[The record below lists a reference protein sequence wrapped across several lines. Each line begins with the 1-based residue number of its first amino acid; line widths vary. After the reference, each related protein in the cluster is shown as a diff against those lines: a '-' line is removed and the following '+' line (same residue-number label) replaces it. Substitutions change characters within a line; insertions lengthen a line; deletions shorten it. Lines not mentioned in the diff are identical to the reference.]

1 MNHPGPPRFT
11 TVGDA
16 VELAPRDP
24 DPNESY
30 EWTLL
35 DAPAESDTTVGD
47 GAVEYL
53 RPDVPGVYRVE
64 LAAPDGTHQLTVRTF
79 PDEREPARFEI
90 PVEDFE
96 TPAEEIDR
104 VGVIGLFNDHLWG
117 RDEAVREG
125 DRYVFEAQLEP
136 GVHNSTFI
144 VNDGEEH
151 HHREFTVE
159 GPGRP
164 RISLDAVRDGDV
176 FRIEADARP
185 PADSSTEAS
194 ALDVVFCLD
203 DRADLEESVL
213 EVDGQT
219 AKLPASAIDEPVGV
233 HAVALDQRHSVRDTV
248 VVGDGGDTIAHP
260 NEPPAWVETATI
272 YEIYVRAFA
281 GERVQTTFSALE
293 RRLPYIES
301 LGVDTV
307 WLTPILAS
315 PTEHGYHITDFFE
328 VATDLGTREEF
339 ESFVAACH
347 ERDIKVVFDLVINH
361 ADHEHPAFAQS
372 AAGVPEF
379 RDWFVWN
386 DRAEPDADRSRGPGP
401 DDMRAQRYFNWSNI
415 PNFNY
420 GEPAVRS
427 FLLDVVE
434 EWAPLV
440 DGFRC
445 DVAWGVPHGFWK
457 EVRERVHEIDPEFL
471 LLDETVPVHDP
482 DYHDLEFDLH
492 YGTEVYSAL
501 RQIGSGDAPAGA
513 LLDAVADAERAGFPD
528 QALQMRYVE
537 NHDEERY
544 LAEYGR
550 DGLRGA
556 VAATFT
562 MPGVP
567 MIYAGQERG
576 MTDSRGPI
584 EWQSGDTGLTNVHR
598 RLSKTR
604 SETPALESGTLER
617 IEYHTDTEQAVAF
630 ARATDDQRVFV
641 ALHFG
646 PGTATVRLPEGI
658 GSTELVTGAPIEAT
672 PRDDGVAVSV
682 ADVLVV
688 EATD

>member
-1 MNHPGPPRFT
+1 MHHPGPPRFT

-24 DPNESY
+24 DPDGSY
-30 EWTLL
+30 DWTLI
-35 DAPAESDTTVGD
+35 DTPIESETTVDD

-53 RPDVPGVYRVE
+53 RPDVPGVYRIE
-64 LAAPDGTHQLTVRTF
+64 LEAPDDTHQLTVRAF
-79 PDEREPARFEI
+79 PDERQPACFEI
-90 PVEDFE
+90 SIDDFE
-96 TPAEEIDR
+96 TPADEIDR
-104 VGVIGLFNDHLWG
+104 VGVIGLFNDHLRG

-125 DRYVFEAQLEP
+125 DTYVFEAQLEP
-136 GVHNSTFI
+136 GIYNCTFI

-151 HHREFTVE
+151 VHREFTVA

-164 RISLDAVRDGDV
+164 RISLDATRDGEV
-176 FRIEADARP
+176 IRIDADGRP
-185 PADSSTEAS
+185 PADSPAEAGD
-194 ALDVVFCLD
+194 LDVTFCLD
-203 DRADLEESVL
+203 DRADLDESAL
-213 EVDGQT
+213 EIDGQT
-219 AKLPASAIDEPVGV
+219 ARLPASAIDDPVHV

-248 VVGDGGDTIAHP
+248 VVGNGGDDISHP

-272 YEIYVRAFA
+272 YEIYVRSFA

-301 LGVDTV
+301 LGVNTV

-315 PTEHGYHITDFFE
+315 PTEHGYHTTNFFE

-361 ADHEHPAFAQS
+361 ADHEHPAFTQS
-372 AAGVPEF
+372 AAGVSAF

-386 DRAEPDADRSRGPGP
+386 ERAEPDEDRSRGPGP
-401 DDMRAQRYFNWSNI
+401 SDMRAQRYFNWSHI

-420 GEPAVRS
+420 DEPAVRS

-434 EWAPLV
+434 EWAPVV

-457 EVRERVHEIDPEFL
+457 EVRERVRDIDPEFL

-492 YGTEVYSAL
+492 YGTRVYDTL
-501 RQIGSGDAPAGA
+501 RNIGSGDAPARA

-528 QALQMRYVE
+528 QAPQMRYVE
-537 NHDEERY
+537 NHDEDRY

-550 DGLRGA
+550 DALRGA

-576 MTDSRGPI
+576 MTEYRGPI

-598 RLSKTR
+598 RLSDTR
-604 SETPALESGTLER
+604 SETPALESGTLEQ
-617 IEYHTDTEQAVAF
+617 IEYDADTEQAVAF
-630 ARATDDQRVFV
+630 ARATDDQRVIV

-646 PGTATVRLPEGI
+646 PGTATVRLPAGI
-658 GSTELVTGAPIEAT
+658 EATELVTGDTVEAAPK
-672 PRDDGVAVSV
+672 DGGVAVSV
-682 ADVLVV
+682 DDVVIV
-688 EATD
+688 EAQS